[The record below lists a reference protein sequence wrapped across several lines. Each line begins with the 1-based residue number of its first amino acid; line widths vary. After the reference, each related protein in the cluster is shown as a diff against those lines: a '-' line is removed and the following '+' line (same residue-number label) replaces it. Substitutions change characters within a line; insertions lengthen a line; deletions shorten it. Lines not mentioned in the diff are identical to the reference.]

1 MKFIKKYLVSR
12 RGIMGKYMKY
22 EIKGTYKVILG
33 ILAIVLIATTVL
45 YNYTTKNESSLII
58 ALASLLIFGTFL
70 SAFLYIVGSFRKEL
84 YEDRGYLTFTLPLT
98 GNQILGAKLIVAFMW
113 FLILGA
119 ITVSYNILMLA
130 KTSGETINFKE
141 LLSLISSSE
150 IISFAIMILISG
162 ISTLILIYF
171 SMALSRVTLR
181 NRKIG
186 GMWFIIFLILSTF
199 IAWIQMKIV
208 NISPYYINLKDWSIV
223 NSNISSLFQIEIDNA
238 SLMFSTEDYF
248 YINIAGFITNIIIG
262 IILFLGTGHIIEKK
276 IDL

>member
-1 MKFIKKYLVSR
+1 
-12 RGIMGKYMKY
+12 MGKYIKY

-45 YNYTTKNESSLII
+45 YNYIAKQEFSIII
-58 ALASLLIFGTFL
+58 ALASMLIFGTFL

-113 FLILGA
+113 FFLLGA
-119 ITVSYNILMLA
+119 ITVSYNAFMLA
-130 KTSGETINFKE
+130 KTSGEMINFKE
-141 LLSLISSSE
+141 LLSFISGSE
-150 IISFAIMILISG
+150 LISFAMIALISG

-171 SMALSRVTLR
+171 SMALGRVTLK
-181 NRKIG
+181 NKKIG
-186 GMWFIIFLILSTF
+186 GMWFIIFLVLSAL

-208 NISPYYINLKDWSIV
+208 TISPYYINLKDWSIV
-223 NSNISSLFQIEIDNA
+223 NSNISSFLQIEMNGS
-238 SLMFSTEDYF
+238 SLMFSTGEYS
-248 YINIAGFITNIIIG
+248 YVNILGFITNIITG
-262 IILFLGTGHIIEKK
+262 IILFLGTGHIIENK

>member
-1 MKFIKKYLVSR
+1 
-12 RGIMGKYMKY
+12 MGKYIKY

-45 YNYTTKNESSLII
+45 YNYTAKKEFSIII
-58 ALASLLIFGTFL
+58 ALASMLIFGTFL

-113 FLILGA
+113 FFLLGS
-119 ITVSYNILMLA
+119 ITVSYNIFMLA
-130 KTSGETINFKE
+130 KTSGEMINFKE
-141 LLSLISSSE
+141 LLSLINGSE

-171 SMALSRVTLR
+171 SMALGRVTLK
-181 NRKIG
+181 NKKIG
-186 GMWFIIFLILSTF
+186 GMWFIIFLVLSTI

-208 NISPYYINLKDWSIV
+208 TISPYYINLKDWSIV
-223 NSNISSLFQIEIDNA
+223 NSNISSLFQIEMGSS
-238 SLMFSTEDYF
+238 SLMFSTGEYS
-248 YINIAGFITNIIIG
+248 YVNILGFVTNIIAG
-262 IILFLGTGHIIEKK
+262 IILFLGTGHIIENK

>member
-1 MKFIKKYLVSR
+1 
-12 RGIMGKYMKY
+12 MGKYMKY

-45 YNYTTKNESSLII
+45 YNYTAKNESSLII

-248 YINIAGFITNIIIG
+248 YINIAGFITNIITG